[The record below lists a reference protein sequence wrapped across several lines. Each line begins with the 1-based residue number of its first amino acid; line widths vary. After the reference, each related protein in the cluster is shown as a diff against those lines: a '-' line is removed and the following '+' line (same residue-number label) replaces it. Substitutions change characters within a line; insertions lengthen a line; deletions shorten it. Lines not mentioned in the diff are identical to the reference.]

1 MNSLDLLKDNR
12 ETNWFMVEN
21 ELIDNLQL
29 TTYEKMIYIV
39 LVRHSNEDSS
49 CFPSILTISKKAGCS
64 VATVKRTIKSLEEK
78 LLIKKVTRKVEGK
91 KENNSN
97 LYYVMSAKGR
107 VCENLGSE
115 RAEGRV
121 CENPQVG
128 SVRASNNTNI
138 NNTNITSMYI
148 DKEDES
154 ADNNLGEFSKLY
166 QQNIGVVNGIT
177 AEWLIELS
185 KEMELDLF
193 KRAVEICTER
203 GKLTQGYLKG
213 IIKQWNDN
221 NITTYDQLKALELER
236 EQGKIKLQERK
247 TTSKETNYKPK
258 KTNFH
263 NFEETFTQYSPE
275 EMDEIIRKSQREKF
289 K

>member
-1 MNSLDLLKDNR
+1 LDLLKDNR

-148 DKEDES
+148 DKEDEP

-177 AEWLIELS
+177 DEWLIGLS
-185 KEMELDLF
+185 KEIDRHLF

-203 GKLTQGYLKG
+203 GNLTQGYLKG
-213 IIKQWNDN
+213 IIKNWRDR
-221 NITTYDQLKALELER
+221 NITTYEQLKALELEVAKQKSDK
-236 EQGKIKLQERK
+236 EKITKNSSAQ
-247 TTSKETNYKPK
+247 KPK
-258 KTNFH
+258 KTKFH
-263 NFEETFTQYSPE
+263 NFDESFNQYSSNE
-275 EMDEIIRKSQREKF
+275 LDEIIKKSQKAKF
-289 K
+289 G

>member
-1 MNSLDLLKDNR
+1 LDLLKDNR

-78 LLIKKVTRKVEGK
+78 LLIKKITRKVEGK

-148 DKEDES
+148 DNEDEPV
-154 ADNNLGEFSKLY
+154 DKNLSEFSKLY

-177 AEWLIELS
+177 DEWLIGLS
-185 KEMELDLF
+185 KEIDRHLF

-203 GKLTQGYLKG
+203 GNLTQGYLKG
-213 IIKQWNDN
+213 IIKNWRDR
-221 NITTYDQLKALELER
+221 NITTYEQLKALELEVAKQKSDK
-236 EQGKIKLQERK
+236 EKITKNSSAQ
-247 TTSKETNYKPK
+247 KPK
-258 KTNFH
+258 KTKFH
-263 NFEETFTQYSPE
+263 NFDESFNQYSSNE
-275 EMDEIIRKSQREKF
+275 LDEIIKKSQKAKF
-289 K
+289 G

>member
-1 MNSLDLLKDNR
+1 LDLLKDNR

-148 DKEDES
+148 DNEDEPV
-154 ADNNLGEFSKLY
+154 DKNLSEFSKLY

-185 KEMELDLF
+185 KEIDIHLF

-203 GKLTQGYLKG
+203 GNLTQGYLKG
-213 IIKQWNDN
+213 IIKNWRDR
-221 NITTYDQLKALELER
+221 NITTYEQLKALELEVAKQKSDK
-236 EQGKIKLQERK
+236 EKITKNSSAQ
-247 TTSKETNYKPK
+247 KPK
-258 KTNFH
+258 KTKFH
-263 NFEETFTQYSPE
+263 NFDESFNQYSSNE
-275 EMDEIIRKSQREKF
+275 LDEIIKKSQKAKF
-289 K
+289 G

>member
-1 MNSLDLLKDNR
+1 
-12 ETNWFMVEN
+12 MVEN

-39 LVRHSNEDSS
+39 LVRHTNEDSN
-49 CFPSILTISKKAGCS
+49 CFPSMSTISKKAGCS
-64 VATVKRTIKSLEEK
+64 VATVKRTVKSLEDK
-78 LLIKKVTRKVEGK
+78 SLIKKVTRRIEGK
-91 KENNSN
+91 KENDSN
-97 LYYVMSAKGR
+97 LYYIMSAKGS

-115 RAEGRV
+115 RHDGRV

-148 DKEDES
+148 DNEEKPVDKILS
-154 ADNNLGEFSKLY
+154 EFSKLY

-177 AEWLIELS
+177 EEWLMKLS

-193 KRAVEICTER
+193 RRAVEICTER

-213 IIKQWNDN
+213 IIKQWSDN
-221 NITTYDQLKALELER
+221 NITTYEQLKALELER
-236 EQGKIKLQERK
+236 EQEKLNKNKNNKIDKVD
-247 TTSKETNYKPK
+247 KPFAK
-258 KTNFH
+258 KNKFH
-263 NFEETFTQYSPE
+263 NFNETFQKYSPDE
-275 EMDEIIRKSQREKF
+275 LDEIIRKSQREKF

>member
-263 NFEETFTQYSPE
+263 NFKETFTQYSPE

>member
-1 MNSLDLLKDNR
+1 LDLLKDNR

-78 LLIKKVTRKVEGK
+78 LLIKKITRKVEGK

-148 DKEDES
+148 DNEDEPV
-154 ADNNLGEFSKLY
+154 DKNLSEFSKLY

-185 KEMELDLF
+185 KEIDIHLF

-203 GKLTQGYLKG
+203 GNLTQGYLKG
-213 IIKQWNDN
+213 IIKNWRDR
-221 NITTYDQLKALELER
+221 NITTYEQLKALELEVAKQKSDK
-236 EQGKIKLQERK
+236 EKITKNSSAQ
-247 TTSKETNYKPK
+247 KPK
-258 KTNFH
+258 KTKFH
-263 NFEETFTQYSPE
+263 NFDESFNQYSSNE
-275 EMDEIIRKSQREKF
+275 LDEIIKKSQKAKF
-289 K
+289 G

>member
-1 MNSLDLLKDNR
+1 MDLLKDNR

-78 LLIKKVTRKVEGK
+78 LLIKKVNRKVEGK

-97 LYYVMSAKGR
+97 LYYIMSAKGR
-107 VCENLGSE
+107 VCENLGSQ

-154 ADNNLGEFSKLY
+154 VDNSLGEFSKLY

-177 AEWLIELS
+177 AQWLIELS
-185 KEMELDLF
+185 NEMELDLF

-221 NITTYDQLKALELER
+221 NITKYEQLKALELER
-236 EQGKIKLQERK
+236 EQEKLNKNNNNKIDKVDK
-247 TTSKETNYKPK
+247 TVPK
-258 KTNFH
+258 KTKFH
-263 NFEETFTQYSPE
+263 NFKESFGQYTSDE
-275 EMDEIIRKSQREKF
+275 LDEIIRKSQKAKF
-289 K
+289 G

>member
-1 MNSLDLLKDNR
+1 MNLLKDNR
-12 ETNWFMVEN
+12 EKNWFMVEN

-39 LVRHSNEDSS
+39 LVRHTNEDSN
-49 CFPSILTISKKAGCS
+49 CFPSMSTISKKAGCS
-64 VATVKRTIKSLEEK
+64 VATVKRTVKSLEDK
-78 LLIKKVTRKVEGK
+78 SLIKKVTRKVEGK

-97 LYYVMSAKGR
+97 LYYIMSAKGG

-115 RAEGRV
+115 RHNGRV

-148 DKEDES
+148 ENEDEPV
-154 ADNNLGEFSKLY
+154 DNSLGEFSKLY

-177 AEWLIELS
+177 AQWLVELS

-193 KRAVEICTER
+193 RRAVEICTER

-221 NITTYDQLKALELER
+221 NITTYEQLKALELER
-236 EQGKIKLQERK
+236 EQGKIKSKERK
-247 TTSKETNYKPK
+247 TTSKETNYRSK
-258 KTNFH
+258 KTGFH
-263 NFEETFTQYSPE
+263 NFEESFTQYSSDE
-275 EMDEIIRKSQREKF
+275 LDEIIRKSQREKF

>member
-1 MNSLDLLKDNR
+1 MDLLKDNR

-97 LYYVMSAKGR
+97 LYYIMSAKGR
-107 VCENLGSE
+107 VCENLGSQ

-154 ADNNLGEFSKLY
+154 VDNSLGEFSKLY

-177 AEWLIELS
+177 AQWLIELS

-193 KRAVEICTER
+193 RRAVEICTER

-213 IIKQWNDN
+213 IIKQWSDN

-236 EQGKIKLQERK
+236 EQGKIKSQERK
-247 TTSKETNYKPK
+247 TTSKETNYKSK
-258 KTNFH
+258 KTGFH
-263 NFEETFTQYSPE
+263 NFEESFTQYSSDE
-275 EMDEIIRKSQREKF
+275 LDEIIRKSQREKF